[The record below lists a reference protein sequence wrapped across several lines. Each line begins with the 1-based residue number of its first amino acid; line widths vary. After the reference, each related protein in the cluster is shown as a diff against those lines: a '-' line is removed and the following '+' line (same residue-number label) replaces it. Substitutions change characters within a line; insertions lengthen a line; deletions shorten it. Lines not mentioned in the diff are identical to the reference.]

1 MPQAVGDFLILQAVR
16 ESSGFAIAVSD
27 QAIAEGWRE
36 VAAEEGLLLCPETA
50 ATYAAY
56 KQALADGRVSPDDRV
71 VLFNCASGLKYPM
84 PEAGSRLKLGEPV
97 NWQTLTSI

>member
-1 MPQAVGDFLILQAVR
+1 VR
-16 ESSGFAIAVSD
+16 ESGGFAIAVTD
-27 QAIAEGWRE
+27 EAIAEAWRE

-56 KQALADGRVSPDDRV
+56 KEAVADGRIRPDDRV

-84 PEAGSRLKLGEPV
+84 PKAGIQLNLGEAV
-97 NWQTLTSI
+97 NWPKLTEV